1 MIEIRVRQRAGDF
14 SLEADIRAEGRVLA
28 LCGPSGSGKT
38 TLLNAIAGLAR
49 PSEGRIAIDDFVLFD
64 SARGVDVPV
73 RRRRL
78 GYVFQEPR
86 LFPHLS
92 VRSNLT
98 YGARFAPKI
107 ASLIGFDDV
116 VSLLGVGP
124 LLDRRPDKLSG
135 GEKQR
140 IAIGRALLSQPR
152 ALLLDEPLTAIDE
165 ERRLEILGLIEKLR
179 DAFAIP
185 MIFVSHRLDEVA
197 RLASDVAVLTPGRT
211 ILLRPGGS
219 PTK

>member
-1 MIEIRVRQRAGDF
+1 MIEIRVKQRAGDF

-38 TLLNAIAGLAR
+38 TLLNAIAGLAN
-49 PSEGRIAIDDFVLFD
+49 PSEGRIAIDDVVLFD
-64 SARGVDVPV
+64 SQRRIDVPV

-98 YGARFAPKI
+98 YGARFAPTS
-107 ASLIGFDDV
+107 ASLVGFDDV
-116 VSLLGVGP
+116 VALLGVGS

-165 ERRLEILGLIEKLR
+165 DRRLEILGLIEKLR

-197 RLASDVAVLTPGRT
+197 RLASNVAVLAPGAKIVVPPRAA
-211 ILLRPGGS
+211 